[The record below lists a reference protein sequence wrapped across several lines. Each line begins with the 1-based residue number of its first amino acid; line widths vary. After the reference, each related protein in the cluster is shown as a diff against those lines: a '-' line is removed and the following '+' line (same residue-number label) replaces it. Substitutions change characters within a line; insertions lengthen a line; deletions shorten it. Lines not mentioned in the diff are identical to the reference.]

1 MLEPIGTLV
10 HPLLRD
16 AKKIAAVIAEAMRDD
31 PLNNYFFTRSERK
44 IELFCLLFQLLVA
57 YGIRQGNLLATS
69 DRYEGFAYWQTPADG
84 PWRGSAGLLWG
95 GLRLLGKAGLPALRR
110 MYRASIFGYR
120 LRKRLLPGPH
130 WYLGLLAVA
139 PERQGRGHASSLLRP
154 VLERIQREGLPCY
167 LETHKQVNVSL
178 YEHFG
183 FRVVERVEVP
193 ESGLLQWCMVKD

>member
-1 MLEPIGTLV
+1 MIEPIGALV
-10 HPLLRD
+10 HPSLRD
-16 AKKIAAVIAEAMRDD
+16 TKKIAGVIAAAMRDD
-31 PLNNYFFTRSERK
+31 PLNNYFFPRPERK
-44 IELFCLLFQLLVA
+44 IELLSLLFQLLAA

-69 DRYEGFAYWQTPADG
+69 LRYEGLAYWQTPADN

-110 MYRASIFGYR
+110 MCRASVFGYR

-139 PERQGRGHASSLLRP
+139 PEFQGKGYASSLLRP
-154 VLERIQREGLPCY
+154 VLERVQREGLPCY
-167 LETHKQVNVSL
+167 LETHKPVNVPL

-183 FRVVERVEVP
+183 FRIVERVEVP
-193 ESGLLQWCMVKD
+193 ESGVLQWCMLKD